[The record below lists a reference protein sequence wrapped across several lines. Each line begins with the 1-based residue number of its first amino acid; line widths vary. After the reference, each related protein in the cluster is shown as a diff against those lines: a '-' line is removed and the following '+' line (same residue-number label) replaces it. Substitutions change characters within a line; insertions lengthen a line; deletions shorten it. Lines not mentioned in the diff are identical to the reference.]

1 MSEMEKIINSK
12 NFGSIIK
19 DVIFKRRQWPSKN
32 KTENDNALTMRN
44 WLKIPSHILY
54 INMHTITLINLP
66 SYWEM
71 YFSFTSYIYVYS
83 SMGFYIMR
91 VSEKYI
97 SQYEDIESRI
107 IVYGLDYSIWVL
119 IISKLRQVRALQGSV
134 SLIVYHCLLLKSTS
148 LVMLFHYLGVA
159 TF

>member
-1 MSEMEKIINSK
+1 MLHFLEQKALHKTVIDAVSKEYAKGRLIQSMSDMEKIINSK

-83 SMGFYIMR
+83 SMGFYIN
-91 VSEKYI
+91 KYGR
-97 SQYEDIESRI
+97 YFFGSR
-107 IVYGLDYSIWVL
+107 L
-119 IISKLRQVRALQGSV
+119 A
-134 SLIVYHCLLLKSTS
+134 H
-148 LVMLFHYLGVA
+148 
-159 TF
+159 